1 MRPSN
6 TRIVIVDDNT
16 EFLTILSEYLSCMN
30 GFEVVGIAANGL
42 DAIDVIADSKPDVV
56 LLDIMMPHLDGLGVL
71 ERIRRLREKNS
82 MQIIML
88 TAVWNYETTQMA
100 LALGADYYMLK
111 PFDFEAL
118 VVRIRQ
124 LQSIKRQNTA
134 CIVRLARESQAES
147 SIESQ
152 VKSIID
158 GIGVPSHL
166 YGYQYL
172 IYASS
177 LVVNDLSL
185 INSMNRNIY
194 SSIAQKFE
202 TTPACAERSI
212 RNAVEITWNKG
223 DIERLYKL
231 FGCEINDRKTK
242 PSNSEFIMTV
252 VNQYWNR
259 HSSDSFADGSF
270 PQKGT

>member
-1 MRPSN
+1 MRPSKI
-6 TRIVIVDDNT
+6 RIVIVDDNA
-16 EFLTILSEYLSCMN
+16 EFLQILSAYLSCID
-30 GFEVVGIAANGL
+30 GFKVVGTAANGL
-42 DAIDVIADSKPDVV
+42 EAIDVIRISKPDVV
-56 LLDIMMPHLDGLGVL
+56 LLDIAMPYLDGLGVL
-71 ERIRRLREKNS
+71 ERLRRLRAKNS

-88 TAVWNYETTQMA
+88 TAFWNYETTQIA
-100 LALGADYYMLK
+100 LALGAGYYMVK
-111 PFDFEAL
+111 PFDFEEL
-118 VVRIRQ
+118 VLRIRQ
-124 LQSIKRQNTA
+124 LQSIKRQNAAGTL
-134 CIVRLARESQAES
+134 RPAEKS
-147 SIESQ
+147 HAENNIESE

-177 LVVNDLSL
+177 LVVSDLSL
-185 INSMNRNIY
+185 INSMNRQVY
-194 SSIAQKFE
+194 SRVAKKFG

-223 DIERLYKL
+223 NIEQLYKF
-231 FGCEINDRKTK
+231 FGRTINDRKTK

-259 HSSDSFADGSF
+259 RSCESSADNSF
-270 PQKGT
+270 PKRS